1 MEMIPVAV
9 FLRRKDVGSLKLTM
23 AQKKRREGYS
33 FILPGFIYMLII
45 LGYPLI
51 YNILNFPS
59 RYFQIEPE

>member
-9 FLRRKDVGSLKLTM
+9 FLRRKDVGGLKLTM

-51 YNILNFPS
+51 YNIFLSFKK
-59 RYFQIEPE
+59 II